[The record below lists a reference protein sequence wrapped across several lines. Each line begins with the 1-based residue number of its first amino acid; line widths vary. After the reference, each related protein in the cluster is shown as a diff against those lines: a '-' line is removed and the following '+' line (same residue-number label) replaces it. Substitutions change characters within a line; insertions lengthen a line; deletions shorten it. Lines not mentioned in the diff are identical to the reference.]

1 MSINLS
7 KGQKI
12 SLSKDSGALTEVRM
26 GLGWDPI
33 TVKKGL
39 FRKAAPAAAIDL
51 DASVVMLD
59 SAGNVVDTVWFRQ
72 LRSKDGSIEHTG
84 DNTTGDGDGDDES
97 IRVNLASV
105 PAGVQTLAFTVTSF
119 SQQGFGDVANAFCRV
134 IDERAGG
141 TEFARYDLSA
151 QGAHQAMVIA
161 KVYRSGSEW
170 TMTALGETGAGKTV
184 MEILPL
190 VKAAV

>member
-12 SLSKDSGALTEVRM
+12 SLSKDGGALTKVKM
-26 GLGWDPI
+26 GLGWDPV

-39 FRKAAPAAAIDL
+39 FRKAQPEQAIDL
-51 DASVVMLD
+51 DASVVLLD
-59 SAGNVVDTVWFRQ
+59 GSGGVIDTVWFRQ

-84 DNTTGDGDGDDES
+84 DNLTGDGDGDDES
-97 IRVNLASV
+97 IRVDLTGV
-105 PAGVQTLAFTVTSF
+105 PANVQTLAFTVTSF

-134 IDERAGG
+134 VDETAGS
-141 TEFARYDLSA
+141 EFARYDLSA
-151 QGAHQAMVIA
+151 QGSHQAMVIA
-161 KVYRSGSEW
+161 KVYRHDGEW
-170 TMTALGETGAGKTV
+170 KMAALGETGPGKTV

-190 VKAAV
+190 VKTSV